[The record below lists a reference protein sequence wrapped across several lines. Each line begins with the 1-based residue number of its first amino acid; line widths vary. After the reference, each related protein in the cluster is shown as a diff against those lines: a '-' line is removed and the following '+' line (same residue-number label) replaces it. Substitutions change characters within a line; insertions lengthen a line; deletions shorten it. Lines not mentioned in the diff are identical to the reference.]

1 MEPRDDNRMKKRQRN
16 QLDSLNA
23 VEEDLKRLKLI
34 ENSYNTSDRKREID
48 LFGGNP
54 PQISDSLMSTGDSPQ
69 KGRRVGGTERPNRV
83 HQRNSSTPDISNDDV
98 EISAPT
104 TEYEG
109 VNAALRQIRH
119 ENIVLRSNSISQNQ
133 LAQSNNIEMSG
144 DSTYEGEPD
153 QSYEHVNTYLRDV
166 QFGFYQ

>member
-69 KGRRVGGTERPNRV
+69 KGRRVGGTERP
-83 HQRNSSTPDISNDDV
+83 
-98 EISAPT
+98 
-104 TEYEG
+104 EYEG